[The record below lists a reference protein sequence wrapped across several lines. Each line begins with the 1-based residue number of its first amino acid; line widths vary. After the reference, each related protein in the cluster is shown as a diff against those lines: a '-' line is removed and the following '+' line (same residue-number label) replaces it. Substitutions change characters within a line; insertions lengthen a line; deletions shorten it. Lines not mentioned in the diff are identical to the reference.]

1 MKFHYNQNFLL
12 ENGSVLPAFH
22 LEYNIYGD
30 IHQKPILWIIHAL
43 TGDSKVEN
51 WWKGIF
57 FESQLLKDFSV
68 ICVNNP
74 GSPYGSLHPLD
85 INPNTQQTYYQ
96 EFPLITTRD
105 VAKMFDLLRIEL
117 NIHSIYGLIG
127 ASLGAQIALEWNI
140 LQPELFKTH
149 LNIAGNAQHSAWG
162 IAFNESQRMAIFA
175 DKSYFD
181 NQPHG
186 GKNGLKAARA
196 IAMLSYRSY
205 LLYQKKQ
212 TDYHLDKIQDFKSSD
227 YQQYQGQKL
236 IERFDAYSYV
246 SLTKMMDSHNIFRNR
261 IGNPL
266 SKIQTKCT
274 FLGIDSDILFPLN
287 EQKFLHSLC
296 KNSELKILSSDYG
309 HDAFLVETDYMIH
322 LLNQTF
328 IQKKLTTV

>member
-1 MKFHYNQNFLL
+1 MKFQYHQNFLL
-12 ENGSVLPAFH
+12 ESGDTLPTFH
-22 LEYNIYGD
+22 LEYNLYGD

-43 TGDSKVEN
+43 TGDTQVEN

-57 FESQLLKDFSV
+57 LESQILDYFSV

-74 GSPYGSLHPLD
+74 ASPYGSICPLD
-85 INPNTQQTYYQ
+85 LNPITQQVYYQ
-96 EFPLITTRD
+96 DFPLITTRD
-105 VAKMFDLLRIEL
+105 AAKMFDLLRTEL
-117 NIHSIYGLIG
+117 GIPQIYGLIG

-140 LQPELFKTH
+140 LQPHLFQIH
-149 LNIAGNAQHSAWG
+149 LNIAGNAKHSAWG

-175 DKSYFD
+175 DPTYFD
-181 NQPHG
+181 NHPDG

-196 IAMLSYRSY
+196 FAMLSYRSY
-205 LLYQKKQ
+205 QLYQKKQ
-212 TDYHLDKIQDFKSSD
+212 TDVHLDKIQNFKSAD

-236 IERFDAYSYV
+236 MERFNAYSYV

-261 IGNPL
+261 SGNPL

-274 FLGIDSDILFPLN
+274 FLGIDSDILFPVN

-309 HDAFLVETDYMIH
+309 HDAFLIEKDFIIN